1 MRNSQ
6 ISIGSEKHLIRIF
19 KKKKKVEENILT
31 PSSSQTLD
39 TKPNVGYFIKLQ
51 PRVIK
56 AFPAEAFLL
65 IAPPV

>member
-1 MRNSQ
+1 M
-6 ISIGSEKHLIRIF
+6 SIGSGKYLHRLEY
-19 KKKKKVEENILT
+19 KKQGENIRT
-31 PSSSQTLD
+31 HNSSQTLD

-56 AFPAEAFLL
+56 ALPVEALFL